1 MCLRCPESSTQSRH
15 STRSNRNINNNTCNV
30 PIADKTPVKGYS
42 HFSKC
47 MSEACVV
54 LKNGQQVVVQGPDGA
69 MGWLGK
75 AARVRGVL
83 VASALTGLLS
93 LHCCFVH
100 TGARCASSP
109 PPTIC
114 CPRPLFEKKKGKTH
128 SHKHVKTT
136 EQTNKPERQPCV
148 THRDLPSDCGKCLN
162 EETRKQ

>member
-1 MCLRCPESSTQSRH
+1 MCLRCPESWTQSRH
-15 STRSNRNINNNTCNV
+15 YTQSNLNINNNTCNV
-30 PIADKTPVKGYS
+30 PIADKSPMKGYS

-93 LHCCFVH
+93 
-100 TGARCASSP
+100 TARCASSP
-109 PPTIC
+109 PPPTHP
-114 CPRPLFEKKKGKTH
+114 PRVVVPALSSKKGKTRSH
-128 SHKHVKTT
+128 SHVKTT
-136 EQTNKPERQPCV
+136 VQTNTRQPCV

-162 EETRKQ
+162 DKE